1 MKAER
6 INKNQIRFTLN
17 KADLQERQLKVT
29 ELAYGSDKTKA
40 LFDDMMHTALTE
52 FGFDFSEKP
61 LMIEA
66 IPISEESLMITVT
79 KVSSQNDL
87 AALFGL
93 PD

>member
-40 LFDDMMHTALTE
+40 LFDDMMHTALT
-52 FGFDFSEKP
+52 
-61 LMIEA
+61 
-66 IPISEESLMITVT
+66 
-79 KVSSQNDL
+79 
-87 AALFGL
+87 
-93 PD
+93 